1 MPKFFNKKTAT
12 VRFHGFNEEKKYQ
25 NSKSD
30 IIVSK
35 RLIELIAVTLV
46 LIFILIIRLAYVQ
59 LTQSDTLEVKLETY
73 GSTTYTNDAPRGE
86 IYDRNYTKIM
96 GNQNVICVDYYAPKK
111 ITNKEITYIAKFLS
125 EKITID
131 FSKNNVNNI
140 TERNIKD
147 YFIIAHEKL
156 AESLL
161 SDKELKK
168 LKTENP
174 DDADYSKAKTNLIV
188 SKLSMEYIY
197 QNMTQDEIEQT
208 RFEYLMKRC
217 KTGSVTLVEGITVEE
232 ASVIGENTN
241 ILKGIQIS
249 SGWSRQSMVNGQLG
263 ALIGKLTTK
272 RQGLPTELKTELLAK
287 GYTGNSRVGTSGLE
301 KQYEDILKASNSSY
315 SVKYNSNG
323 DPIITNN
330 VNGEKGDNIRLSIDL
345 ELQSFADE
353 LITNELTTCNSFNTY
368 FNKMYFVMMNPN
380 NGEILVMSA
389 KEINKET
396 GEVKDISTGNFL
408 EAVEIGSTSKA
419 GTLYTGFKENIIV
432 PNTYFVDEPLWFKGS
447 TKAKK
452 SWKTMGN
459 INEIDALAWSSN
471 VYMFRIAM
479 KLAGVEYVPHG
490 ALNVDLNRFVKTLST
505 IRRNFG
511 ELGLGVKTGL
521 DVPNESDGYKGRDTA
536 PGHLLDACIGQY
548 DTYTPIQLAQYTCT
562 LANMGKKVQ
571 PHFLI
576 ESFKSDGEGNRYTT
590 YKFKTN
596 IQDDVSLQADAFK
609 QIKAGM
615 RACVT
620 RTDGTSHTYWSEKP
634 YAVYCKTGTAE
645 KYDGNSNVDHPNHLQ
660 IGYISATEDSKPLVA
675 FASIAFRE
683 DRSSS
688 GADSSAPIIAH
699 QVVDKYVEKYGLN

>member
-1 MPKFFNKKTAT
+1 
-12 VRFHGFNEEKKYQ
+12 
-25 NSKSD
+25 
-30 IIVSK
+30 
-35 RLIELIAVTLV
+35 
-46 LIFILIIRLAYVQ
+46 
-59 LTQSDTLEVKLETY
+59 
-73 GSTTYTNDAPRGE
+73 
-86 IYDRNYTKIM
+86 M
-96 GNQNVICVDYYAPKK
+96 GK
-111 ITNKEITYIAKFLS
+111 
-125 EKITID
+125 
-131 FSKNNVNNI
+131 
-140 TERNIKD
+140 
-147 YFIIAHEKL
+147 
-156 AESLL
+156 
-161 SDKELKK
+161 
-168 LKTENP
+168 
-174 DDADYSKAKTNLIV
+174 
-188 SKLSMEYIY
+188 
-197 QNMTQDEIEQT
+197 
-208 RFEYLMKRC
+208 
-217 KTGSVTLVEGITVEE
+217 
-232 ASVIGENTN
+232 
-241 ILKGIQIS
+241 
-249 SGWSRQSMVNGQLG
+249 
-263 ALIGKLTTK
+263 
-272 RQGLPTELKTELLAK
+272 
-287 GYTGNSRVGTSGLE
+287 
-301 KQYEDILKASNSSY
+301 
-315 SVKYNSNG
+315 
-323 DPIITNN
+323 
-330 VNGEKGDNIRLSIDL
+330 
-345 ELQSFADE
+345 
-353 LITNELTTCNSFNTY
+353 
-368 FNKMYFVMMNPN
+368 
-380 NGEILVMSA
+380 
-389 KEINKET
+389 
-396 GEVKDISTGNFL
+396 
-408 EAVEIGSTSKA
+408 
-419 GTLYTGFKENIIV
+419 
-432 PNTYFVDEPLWFKGS
+432 
-447 TKAKK
+447 
-452 SWKTMGN
+452 

-505 IRRNFG
+505 IRRDFG

-596 IQDDVSLQADAFK
+596 IQDDVSSQADAFK